1 MKKRTLGKEG
11 LDVSAIGLGCMG
23 MSWSYSPVPDR
34 HAMLTLLRA
43 AVDRGVTFFDTAEV
57 YGPHANEELVG
68 EALAPFRGQ
77 VVIATKFGWA
87 PGAEGE
93 TRWSRLNSRP
103 EHIARVVE
111 GSLARLKVEA
121 IDLYLP
127 ASRRPGCADRRCRRR
142 RQGADRPGQS
152 EALRPV

>member
-34 HAMLTLLRA
+34 HAMLNLLRA

-68 EALAPFRGQ
+68 EALAPFRGE

-87 PGAEGE
+87 PSAEGE
-93 TRWSRLNSRP
+93 ARWSRLNSRP
-103 EHIARVVE
+103 EHIRRVVE

-121 IDLYLP
+121 IDLYTSIASIRMSRSRMSP
-127 ASRRPGCADRRCRRR
+127 APSRT
-142 RQGADRPGQS
+142 
-152 EALRPV
+152 